1 MDVDSPNVANT
12 GESQARPE
20 RQKLEN
26 WLNKSMRIRMT
37 DGRTLVGVFLCTDC
51 DCNIIVG
58 SCEEY
63 LRPPDSEPRE
73 DPRILGLAMIPGK
86 HVISIEIDDTA
97 NPQGSDCLDRNE
109 LTSSTSCFDQA
120 DYI

>member
-1 MDVDSPNVANT
+1 MAVDSPNLT
-12 GESQARPE
+12 SSGTSGSRPE

-63 LRPPDSEPRE
+63 LRPPDSQPKE

-86 HVISIEIDDTA
+86 HIVSIEIDDTTV
-97 NPQGSDCLDRNE
+97 PQGSENLDGSE
-109 LTSSTSCFDQA
+109 AASVSACFDHP
-120 DYI
+120 DYM

>member
-1 MDVDSPNVANT
+1 MAVDSPNSMSCGSSEKNT
-12 GESQARPE
+12 E
-20 RQKLEN
+20 RQKLEE

-37 DGRTLVGVFLCTDC
+37 DGRTLVGIFLCTDC

-63 LRPPDSEPRE
+63 LRPPDSQPRE

-86 HVISIEIDDTA
+86 HIVSIEIDDTSQA
-97 NPQGSDCLDRNE
+97 SSDNLDRSE
-109 LTSSTSCFDQA
+109 AMTSWLESSDHQEVA
-120 DYI
+120 